1 MSPEPRPDLLDDNRL
16 KSQAVHP
23 MLVGLPLGL
32 FATSVVFDLIDL
44 ATRTGA
50 FNVPAYWLI
59 AAGVLGGLVAAPFAY
74 LEWRQVPR
82 GSRARRVGALHGVG
96 NALVLLLFACSWFL
110 RVPEARVPDEA
121 LLLSLAG
128 AAFAVFTAWLGG
140 RLLAGLSRR
149 EKGGDRAAGAH

>member
-1 MSPEPRPDLLDDNRL
+1 MSPDPRPDPLDNARW

-50 FNVPAYWLI
+50 FNVPSYWLL
-59 AAGVLGGLVAAPFAY
+59 AAGVSGGLLAAPFGY
-74 LEWRQVPR
+74 LDWRQVPR
-82 GSRARRVGALHGVG
+82 GSRARRLGALHGLG
-96 NALVLLLFACSWFL
+96 NSLVLLLFAWSWVL
-110 RVPEARVPDEA
+110 RAPGAHVPAEA

-128 AAFAVFTAWLGG
+128 AAFALFTAWLGSG
-140 RLLAGLSRR
+140 LLARLGRR
-149 EKGGDRAAGAH
+149 GDGERAAGAH

>member
-1 MSPEPRPDLLDDNRL
+1 MSPEPRPDLLDNNRS

-50 FNVPAYWLI
+50 FNVPSYWLI
-59 AAGVLGGLVAAPFAY
+59 ATGVVGGLLAAPFGY
-74 LEWRQVPR
+74 LDWRQVPR

-96 NALVLLLFACSWFL
+96 NALVLLLFACSWLL
-110 RVPEARVPDEA
+110 RAPEAHVPGEA

-128 AAFAVFTAWLGG
+128 AGFALFTAWLGSG
-140 RLLAGLSRR
+140 LLARLGRR
-149 EKGGDRAAGAH
+149 DERGDGAAGAH

>member
-1 MSPEPRPDLLDDNRL
+1 MKPPGPSW
-16 KSQAVHP
+16 HP

-59 AAGVLGGLVAAPFAY
+59 AAGVIAGLLAAPFGY
-74 LEWRQVPR
+74 LDWRQVPR
-82 GSRARRVGALHGVG
+82 GSRARRVGAVHGVG
-96 NALVLLLFACSWFL
+96 NAVVLLLFACSWFL

-128 AAFAVFTAWLGG
+128 ATFAVFTAWLGG
-140 RLLAGLSRR
+140 RLFVRPGRR
-149 EKGGDRAAGAH
+149 EQGGDRAAGAH